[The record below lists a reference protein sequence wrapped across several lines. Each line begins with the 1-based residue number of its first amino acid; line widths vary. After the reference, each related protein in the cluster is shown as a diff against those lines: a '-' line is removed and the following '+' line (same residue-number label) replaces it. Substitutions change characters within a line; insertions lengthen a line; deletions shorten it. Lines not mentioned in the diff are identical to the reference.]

1 MNTELILDVGGYGC
15 IFKGTFL
22 SINITKSKEKL
33 FKSALEWEQQFL
45 YANGTKIYQFNAK
58 DPKIKPYPLCLG
70 NISKYFLLDNMTIRK
85 HG

>member
-15 IFKGTFL
+15 
-22 SINITKSKEKL
+22 L

>member
-1 MNTELILDVGGYGC
+1 MTLGGMDA
-15 IFKGTFL
+15 FL
-22 SINITKSKEKL
+22 RAHSCKIKTSINITKSKEKL
-33 FKSALEWEQQFL
+33 FKSALEWEQQFF

-70 NISKYFLLDNMTIRK
+70 NISKYFLLDNMTKRK